1 MNPLIP
7 TTHIILLAIPVLV
20 CAGLISWRTARR
32 ASPAVRVAMTVSRI
46 LAVAGIVALLL
57 NPGAK
62 RERLQELDESW
73 AIMLD
78 RSASM
83 AFADVER
90 GSRWD
95 AARDIAAE
103 AFDLSGNT
111 DNVHLYTFSET
122 TTGAAPGDLDSMQ
135 PDGADTRIVLAG
147 RSLLSLEKSR
157 GSSLRGILLLSD
169 GRQPVR
175 QSPETFSLQAA
186 ARGVPIYPIVLGGDV
201 PFKDLEV
208 SIPRLRHVSF
218 VGQPIAISG
227 SVINKRLGPV
237 QTDVILRDA
246 HQRIVARKSFLVK
259 DNQEVAFRFNLT
271 RETPGYY
278 EYWVEAPLRQAE
290 ADRANNA
297 VGLGV
302 FVLAERLNVLL
313 LEGEPHWDTKFLSHL
328 LRVQDNMALTAVFRV
343 TQQRFFK
350 VSTTEAMTASDSDAF
365 PKTAEALGK
374 YDLVVLGRGAEY
386 FIDAERAALLEDFV
400 KNQGGCLFFARGK
413 SYAGTESHLQGLEPV
428 KWGRPIEADF
438 SMQPLLGGEHVGL
451 FGGLLPGR
459 DHRLWQDL
467 PSLRRAH
474 DCTQLRSF
482 ATVLADGVV
491 NNTRGKAFPLL
502 ISKRYGRGLV
512 LLINGDGLWRW
523 GFFPEV
529 ADQSDV
535 YQNLWIRL
543 FQWAVS
549 FTEFNPGADY
559 LIRTDRSM
567 IRIGEPLGVRVRA
580 RAHVKP
586 EKLVVRVYR
595 NETLV
600 HTLSLA
606 DESAHQS
613 AWSGL
618 VTPASQGIYRLA
630 VETPAGED
638 LGAQTTIQVLAP
650 PGESDDLSADAAF
663 LETLATQS
671 GGRIITRDAL
681 SDMVAEFETRT
692 KSVQAG
698 DVSWEA
704 LWDKAWVMTMLMLL
718 FSLEWYWRRRQG
730 LR

>member
-20 CAGLISWRTARR
+20 CVGMISWHTARR
-32 ASPAVRVAMTVSRI
+32 ASLVWRVAMAVSRV
-46 LAVAGIVALLL
+46 LAVAGILALLL
-57 NPGAK
+57 NVGAK
-62 RERLQELDESW
+62 RERLQELDASW

-83 AFADVER
+83 AFADVDR

-95 AARDIAAE
+95 AAKDIVSE
-103 AFDLSGNT
+103 AWDLSGNT
-111 DNVHLYTFSET
+111 ENIHLYTFSET
-122 TTGAAPGDLDSMQ
+122 TTVAAAGDLDAMQ
-135 PDGADTRIVLAG
+135 PDGADSRIVLAG
-147 RSLLSLEKSR
+147 RSVLSLEKSR
-157 GSSLRGILLLSD
+157 GASLQGVLLLTD

-186 ARGVPIYPIVLGGDV
+186 ARGVPIFPIVLGSDV
-201 PFKDLEV
+201 PFKDIEV

-218 VGQPIAISG
+218 AGQPISISG

-237 QTDVILRDA
+237 QTEVILRDA
-246 HQRIVARKSFLVK
+246 DQTIVERKSFLVK
-259 DNQEVAFRFNLT
+259 NNQEVAFRFDIT
-271 RETPGYY
+271 RQAPGYY
-278 EYWVEAPLRQAE
+278 EYWVETPLRQGE

-328 LRVQDNMALTAVFRV
+328 LRAQNNISLTAVFRV
-343 TQQRFFK
+343 TEHRFFK
-350 VSTTEAMTASDSDAF
+350 VSTETAMTASDTDAF

-374 YDLVVLGRGAEY
+374 YDLVVLGRGSEY
-386 FIDAERAALLEDFV
+386 FIDVERAALLEDFV

-413 SYAGTESHLQGLEPV
+413 SYVGTESLLQGLEPV
-428 KWGRPIEADF
+428 KWGKPIGTDF
-438 SMQPLLGGEHVGL
+438 SMRPLLGGEHVGL
-451 FGGLLPGR
+451 FGGLLPER
-459 DHRLWQDL
+459 NHRLWQDL
-467 PSLRRAH
+467 PPLTRAH
-474 DCTQLRSF
+474 DCPQLRSF
-482 ATVLADGVV
+482 ATVLADGV
-491 NNTRGKAFPLL
+491 TDTSRGKAFPLL

-512 LLINGDGLWRW
+512 LLINGDGLWQW

-529 ADQSDV
+529 ADKNDV

-549 FTEFNPGADY
+549 FAEFNPGSDY

-567 IRIGEPLGVRVRA
+567 VRIGEPLSVRVLA
-580 RAHVKP
+580 RAHVEP

-595 NETLV
+595 DETHV
-600 HTLSLA
+600 RTLSLA
-606 DESAHQS
+606 DDSTHRS
-613 AWSGL
+613 GWSGL
-618 VTPASQGIYRLA
+618 VTPASQGLYRLA
-630 VETPAGED
+630 VETPEGED
-638 LGAQTTIQVLAP
+638 LGAHTTIQVLAP

-663 LETLATQS
+663 LDTLATQS

-681 SDMVAEFETRT
+681 SDIVAEFETRAET
-692 KSVQAG
+692 VQAG

-704 LWDKAWVMTMLMLL
+704 LWDKAWMIMLLMLL